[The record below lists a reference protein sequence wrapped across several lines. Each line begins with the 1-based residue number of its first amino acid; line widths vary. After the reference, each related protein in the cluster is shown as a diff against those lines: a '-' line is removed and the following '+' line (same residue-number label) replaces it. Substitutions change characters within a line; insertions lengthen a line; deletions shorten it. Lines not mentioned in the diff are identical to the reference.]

1 MEVTL
6 SFVERGHCRQLRFS
20 VPPGGTVSVR
30 IATEPSSRSA
40 RGTPSS
46 CERWRPPTIALGLSA

>member
-20 VPPGGTVSVR
+20 VPPGGTVSTWDAVVMRAMAPANDSSGAVR
-30 IATEPSSRSA
+30 LTGSA
-40 RGTPSS
+40 NH
-46 CERWRPPTIALGLSA
+46 